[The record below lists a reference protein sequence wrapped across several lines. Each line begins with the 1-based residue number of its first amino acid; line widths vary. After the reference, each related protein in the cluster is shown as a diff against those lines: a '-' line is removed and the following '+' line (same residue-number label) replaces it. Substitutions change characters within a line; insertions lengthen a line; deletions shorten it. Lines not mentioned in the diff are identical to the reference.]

1 MAGYALVR
9 HTTIALVDGC
19 NRFDVHTL
27 IRFAQEKRRSPDE
40 LLRRIFVSRGFTCYQ
55 MEAAVT
61 RKLPE
66 FFRRHR
72 SHTGIILGL
81 LDTMYDEQ
89 APLREVQKILV
100 RMREAFHEMKTQG
113 ASILVACQDV
123 KVLPLERN
131 ALLGK
136 LKSGMDGIFHA
147 RLDNTNTF
155 QLYTEQH
162 TMS

>member
-1 MAGYALVR
+1 MKDDRMQDNVTNYPQKIDSSPLIPVKSQALFRAFAEPKGKVFLLCGDPLIFRLSLLMAGYALVR

-66 FFRRHR
+66 FRSEERR
-72 SHTGIILGL
+72 
-81 LDTMYDEQ
+81 
-89 APLREVQKILV
+89 V
-100 RMREAFHEMKTQG
+100 
-113 ASILVACQDV
+113 
-123 KVLPLERN
+123 
-131 ALLGK
+131 GK
-136 LKSGMDGIFHA
+136 G
-147 RLDNTNTF
+147 R
-155 QLYTEQH
+155 Q
-162 TMS
+162 

>member
-1 MAGYALVR
+1 MMDGNVANYPEKVDGSPRTPVESQALFRAFAEPKGKVFLLYGDPLIFRLSLLMAGYALVR
-9 HTTIALVDGC
+9 NTTIALVDGC

-72 SHTGIILGL
+72 AHTGIVLGL

-89 APLREVQKILV
+89 APLREVQKTLV
-100 RMREAFHEMKTQG
+100 RMR
-113 ASILVACQDV
+113 
-123 KVLPLERN
+123 
-131 ALLGK
+131 
-136 LKSGMDGIFHA
+136 
-147 RLDNTNTF
+147 
-155 QLYTEQH
+155 
-162 TMS
+162 